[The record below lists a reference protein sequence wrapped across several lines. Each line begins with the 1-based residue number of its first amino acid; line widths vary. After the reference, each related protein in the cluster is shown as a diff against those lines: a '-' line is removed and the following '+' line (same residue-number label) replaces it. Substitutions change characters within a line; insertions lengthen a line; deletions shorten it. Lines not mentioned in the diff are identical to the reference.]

1 MNKIIFY
8 MIYILSYYIK
18 TLIKYK
24 IYKSANNN

>member
-1 MNKIIFY
+1 

-24 IYKSANNN
+24 IYKSVNNNWFYYVI